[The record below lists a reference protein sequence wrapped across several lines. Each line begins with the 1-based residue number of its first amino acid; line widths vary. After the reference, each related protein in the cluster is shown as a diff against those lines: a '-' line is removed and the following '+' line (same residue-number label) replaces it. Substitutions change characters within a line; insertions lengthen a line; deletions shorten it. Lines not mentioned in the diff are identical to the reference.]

1 MGLLMTAIVSFLGYK
16 NGNWNQ
22 ERFFQ
27 SQLVS
32 FSSQENPVNIAVAT
46 DLHYLSSSLTDG
58 GAFFTDLVENADG
71 KNMFYIEEITESF
84 VATMIQE
91 KPEILILSGDLT
103 FNGERQSH
111 LDLEQKLEKIKEN
124 GTQILV
130 MPGNHDIDRSSAA
143 GFFGDGYQLV
153 DTVSK
158 EAFAKIYQD
167 YGLQESIDKDDTSLS
182 YLYRARKDFWI
193 LMLDSNSQGTNEI
206 SDQTFS
212 WIEEILKDAREQDI
226 QVLAVSHQ
234 NLLAHNPYFTEGF
247 LIDQAQE
254 LEALYQQY
262 AVVANLSGHIHIQH
276 IQDKDLPEI
285 LTSALP
291 VSPHH
296 YGMIQFDGKTLDY
309 QTKILDVASWARGQG
324 LTDQKLLNFSQSSQ
338 AFMEQVAARKL
349 EPDLL
354 DSSLT
359 DLERELLLR
368 TFARVNA
375 DYFAGRS
382 IDPADHQQ
390 GLSLLQD
397 HDLPFY
403 PSYIDSILKSAEKG
417 HESLQLEI
425 E

>member
-1 MGLLMTAIVSFLGYK
+1 MTAIVSFLGYK

-309 QTKILDVASWARGQG
+309 QTKILDVASWAREQG

-368 TFARVNA
+368 TFAQVNA

-417 HESLQLEI
+417 HESFQLEL

>member
-1 MGLLMTAIVSFLGYK
+1 MTAIVSFLGYK

-167 YGLQESIDKDDTSLS
+167 YGLQESIEKDDTSLS

-338 AFMEQVAARKL
+338 AFMEEVAARKL

-368 TFARVNA
+368 TFAQVNA

>member
-1 MGLLMTAIVSFLGYK
+1 MTAIVSFLGYK

-167 YGLQESIDKDDTSLS
+167 YGLQESIEKDDTSLS

-368 TFARVNA
+368 TFAQVNA

>member
-1 MGLLMTAIVSFLGYK
+1 MTAIVSFLGYK

-206 SDQTFS
+206 SNQTFS

-368 TFARVNA
+368 TFAQVNA

>member
-1 MGLLMTAIVSFLGYK
+1 MTAIVSFLGYK

-22 ERFFQ
+22 ERYFQ

-32 FSSQENPVNIAVAT
+32 FSSQEKPVNIAVAT

-143 GFFGDGYQLV
+143 GFYGDGYELV
-153 DTVSK
+153 DSINK

-167 YGLQESIDKDDTSLS
+167 YGLQESIEKDDTFLS
-182 YLYRARKDFWI
+182 YLYRTRKDFWI
-193 LMLDSNSQGTNEI
+193 LMLDSNSHGTNEI

-212 WIEEILKDAREQDI
+212 WIEEILKDAKKQDI

-247 LIDQAQE
+247 LIHRAQE
-254 LEALYQQY
+254 LEALYEKY
-262 AVVANLSGHIHIQH
+262 DVMANLSGHIHIQH

-309 QTKILDVASWARGQG
+309 QTKILDVASWAREQD
-324 LTDQKLLNFSQSSQ
+324 LTDQKLLNFSQASQ
-338 AFMEQVAARKL
+338 AFMEQVSARKL
-349 EPDLL
+349 ESDLL

-359 DLERELLLR
+359 DLERELLLQ
-368 TFARVNA
+368 TFAQVNA

-382 IDPADHQQ
+382 IDPANHQQ
-390 GLSLLQD
+390 GLSLMQD

>member
-1 MGLLMTAIVSFLGYK
+1 MTAIVSFLGYK

-22 ERFFQ
+22 ERYFQ

-309 QTKILDVASWARGQG
+309 QTKILDVASWAREQG

-368 TFARVNA
+368 TFAQVNA

>member
-1 MGLLMTAIVSFLGYK
+1 MTAIVSFLGYK

-206 SDQTFS
+206 SDQTLI
-212 WIEEILKDAREQDI
+212 WLEEILKDAKEQEV

-247 LIDQAQE
+247 LIDRAQE

-324 LTDQKLLNFSQSSQ
+324 LTDQKLLNFSQASQ
-338 AFMEQVAARKL
+338 AFMEQVSARKL
-349 EPDLL
+349 ESDLL

-359 DLERELLLR
+359 DLERELLLQ
-368 TFARVNA
+368 TFAQVNA

-382 IDPADHQQ
+382 IDPANHQQ
-390 GLSLLQD
+390 GLSLMQD

>member
-1 MGLLMTAIVSFLGYK
+1 MTAIVSFLGYK

-153 DTVSK
+153 DTVNK

-309 QTKILDVASWARGQG
+309 QTKILDVASWAREQG

-368 TFARVNA
+368 TFAQVNA

>member
-1 MGLLMTAIVSFLGYK
+1 MTAIVSFLGYK

-212 WIEEILKDAREQDI
+212 WIEEILKDAKKQDI

-247 LIDQAQE
+247 LIDRSQE

-338 AFMEQVAARKL
+338 AFMEEVAARKL

-368 TFARVNA
+368 TFAQVNA

>member
-1 MGLLMTAIVSFLGYK
+1 
-16 NGNWNQ
+16 
-22 ERFFQ
+22 
-27 SQLVS
+27 
-32 FSSQENPVNIAVAT
+32 
-46 DLHYLSSSLTDG
+46 
-58 GAFFTDLVENADG
+58 
-71 KNMFYIEEITESF
+71 
-84 VATMIQE
+84 
-91 KPEILILSGDLT
+91 
-103 FNGERQSH
+103 
-111 LDLEQKLEKIKEN
+111 
-124 GTQILV
+124 
-130 MPGNHDIDRSSAA
+130 
-143 GFFGDGYQLV
+143 
-153 DTVSK
+153 
-158 EAFAKIYQD
+158 
-167 YGLQESIDKDDTSLS
+167 
-182 YLYRARKDFWI
+182 
-193 LMLDSNSQGTNEI
+193 MLDSNSQGTNEI

-349 EPDLL
+349 EPELL
-354 DSSLT
+354 DSQLT
-359 DLERELLLR
+359 SLEREILLQ
-368 TFARVNA
+368 TFAQINA
-375 DYFAGRS
+375 DYFAGRQ
-382 IDPADHQQ
+382 IDPANHQQ
-390 GLSLLQD
+390 GLSLMQETGLS
-397 HDLPFY
+397 FY
-403 PSYIDSILKSAEKG
+403 PTYIDSILKSAEKG
-417 HESLQLEI
+417 HESLQLEL

>member
-1 MGLLMTAIVSFLGYK
+1 MTAIVSFLGYK

-22 ERFFQ
+22 ERYFQ

-32 FSSQENPVNIAVAT
+32 FSSQEKPVNIAVAT

-206 SDQTFS
+206 SDQTLI
-212 WIEEILKDAREQDI
+212 WLEEILKDARQQEVK
-226 QVLAVSHQ
+226 VLAVSHQ

-247 LIDQAQE
+247 LIDRAQE

-276 IQDKDLPEI
+276 IEDNGLPEI

-309 QTKILDVASWARGQG
+309 QAKSIDVGSWAKEQG
-324 LTDQKLLNFSQSSQ
+324 LTDQKLLNFSQSSR

-349 EPDLL
+349 ESELL

-359 DLERELLLR
+359 DLERELLLQ
-368 TFARVNA
+368 TFAQVNA

-382 IDPADHQQ
+382 IDPSNHQQ

-397 HDLPFY
+397 GDLPFY

-417 HESLQLEI
+417 HESLQLEL

>member
-1 MGLLMTAIVSFLGYK
+1 MTAIVSFLGYK

-22 ERFFQ
+22 ERYFQ

-32 FSSQENPVNIAVAT
+32 FSSQEKPVNIAVAT

-206 SDQTFS
+206 SDQTLI
-212 WIEEILKDAREQDI
+212 WLEEILKDAKEQEV

-247 LIDQAQE
+247 LIDRAQE

-309 QTKILDVASWARGQG
+309 QTKILDVASWAREQD
-324 LTDQKLLNFSQSSQ
+324 LTDQKLLNFSQASQ
-338 AFMEQVAARKL
+338 AFMEQVSARKL
-349 EPDLL
+349 ESDLL

-359 DLERELLLR
+359 DLERELLLQ
-368 TFARVNA
+368 TFAQVNA

-382 IDPADHQQ
+382 IDPANHQQ
-390 GLSLLQD
+390 GLSLMQD

>member
-1 MGLLMTAIVSFLGYK
+1 MTAIVSFLGYK

-22 ERFFQ
+22 ERYFQ

-206 SDQTFS
+206 SDQTLI
-212 WIEEILKDAREQDI
+212 WLEEILKDARQQEV

-247 LIDQAQE
+247 LIDRAQE

-276 IQDKDLPEI
+276 IEDKDLLEI

-296 YGMIQFDGKTLDY
+296 YGMIQFDGKTMDY
-309 QTKILDVASWARGQG
+309 QTKILDVASWAREQG
-324 LTDQKLLNFSQSSQ
+324 LTNQKLLNFSQASQ
-338 AFMEQVAARKL
+338 AFMEQVSARKL
-349 EPDLL
+349 ESDLL
-354 DSSLT
+354 DSQLT
-359 DLERELLLR
+359 SLERELLLQ
-368 TFARVNA
+368 TFAQVNA
-375 DYFAGRS
+375 DYFAGRQ
-382 IDPADHQQ
+382 IDPANHQQ
-390 GLSLLQD
+390 GLSLMQETGLS
-397 HDLPFY
+397 FY
-403 PSYIDSILKSAEKG
+403 PTYIDSILKSAEKG
-417 HESLQLEI
+417 HESFQLEL

>member
-1 MGLLMTAIVSFLGYK
+1 MAVVSFLGYK
-16 NGNWNQ
+16 SSTWSQ
-22 ERFFQ
+22 EGSFQ
-27 SQLVS
+27 SQLVT
-32 FSSQENPVNIAVAT
+32 FSSQEKPINIAVAT

-206 SDQTFS
+206 SDQTLI
-212 WIEEILKDAREQDI
+212 WLEEILKDAKEQEV

-247 LIDQAQE
+247 LIDRAQE

-309 QTKILDVASWARGQG
+309 QTKILDVASWAREQD
-324 LTDQKLLNFSQSSQ
+324 LTDQKLLNFSQASQ
-338 AFMEQVAARKL
+338 AFMEQVSARKL
-349 EPDLL
+349 ESDLL

-359 DLERELLLR
+359 DLERELLLQ
-368 TFARVNA
+368 TFAQVNA

-382 IDPADHQQ
+382 IDPANHQQ
-390 GLSLLQD
+390 GLSLMQD

>member
-1 MGLLMTAIVSFLGYK
+1 MTAIVSFLGYK

-247 LIDQAQE
+247 LIDRAQE
-254 LEALYQQY
+254 LEALYEKY
-262 AVVANLSGHIHIQH
+262 DVMTNLSGHIHIQH
-276 IQDKDLPEI
+276 IEDSGLPEI

-296 YGMIQFDGKTLDY
+296 YGILEFDGNTLDY
-309 QTKILDVASWARGQG
+309 QAKILDVGAWAGEQG
-324 LTDQKLLNFSQSSQ
+324 LTDQNLLDFSQASR
-338 AFMEQVAARKL
+338 AFMEEVATRKL
-349 EPDLL
+349 ESELL
-354 DSSLT
+354 DSQLT
-359 DLERELLLR
+359 SLERELLLQ
-368 TFARVNA
+368 TFAQINA

-382 IDPADHQQ
+382 IDPVDHQQ
-390 GLSLLQD
+390 GLSLLQESG
-397 HDLPFY
+397 LAFY
-403 PSYIDSILKSAEKG
+403 PSYIDSILKSAENG
-417 HESLQLEI
+417 HESLQLEL

>member
-1 MGLLMTAIVSFLGYK
+1 MTAIVSFLGYK

-309 QTKILDVASWARGQG
+309 QTKILDVASWAREQD
-324 LTDQKLLNFSQSSQ
+324 LTDQKLLNFSQASQ
-338 AFMEQVAARKL
+338 AFMEQVSARKL
-349 EPDLL
+349 ESDLL
-354 DSSLT
+354 DSQLT
-359 DLERELLLR
+359 SLERELLLQ
-368 TFARVNA
+368 TFAQVNA

-382 IDPADHQQ
+382 IDPANHQQ
-390 GLSLLQD
+390 GLSLMQETGLS
-397 HDLPFY
+397 FY
-403 PSYIDSILKSAEKG
+403 PTYIDSILKSAEKG
-417 HESLQLEI
+417 HESFQLEL

>member
-1 MGLLMTAIVSFLGYK
+1 MTAIVSFLGYK

-22 ERFFQ
+22 ERYFQ

-32 FSSQENPVNIAVAT
+32 FSSQEKPVNIAVAT

-103 FNGERQSH
+103 FNGEKQSH

-143 GFFGDGYQLV
+143 GFFGDSYELV

-158 EAFAKIYQD
+158 EEFAKIYQD
-167 YGLQESIDKDDTSLS
+167 YGLQESIEKDDTSLS
-182 YLYRARKDFWI
+182 YLYRARKDLWI
-193 LMLDSNSQGTNEI
+193 LMLDSNSHGTNEI

-212 WIEEILKDAREQDI
+212 WIEEILKDAKEQDI

-247 LIDQAQE
+247 LIDRSQE
-254 LEALYQQY
+254 LEALYEKY
-262 AVVANLSGHIHIQH
+262 DVMANLRGHIHIQH
-276 IQDKDLPEI
+276 IKDSGLPEI

-296 YGMIQFDGKTLDY
+296 YGILEFDGNTLDY
-309 QTKILDVASWARGQG
+309 QAKILDVASWAREQG
-324 LTDQKLLNFSQSSQ
+324 LTDQKLLDFSQTSR
-338 AFMEQVAARKL
+338 AFMEEVAARKL
-349 EPDLL
+349 EPELL
-354 DSSLT
+354 DSQLT
-359 DLERELLLR
+359 SLEREILLQ
-368 TFARVNA
+368 TFAQINA
-375 DYFAGRS
+375 DYFAGRQ
-382 IDPADHQQ
+382 IDPANHQQ
-390 GLSLLQD
+390 GLSLMQETGLS
-397 HDLPFY
+397 FY
-403 PSYIDSILKSAEKG
+403 PTYIDSILKSAEKG
-417 HESLQLEI
+417 HESLQLEL

>member
-1 MGLLMTAIVSFLGYK
+1 MTAIVSFLGYK

-22 ERFFQ
+22 ERYFQ

-32 FSSQENPVNIAVAT
+32 FSSQEKPVNIAVAT

-206 SDQTFS
+206 SDQTLI
-212 WIEEILKDAREQDI
+212 WLEEILKDAKEQEV

-247 LIDQAQE
+247 LIDRAQE

-309 QTKILDVASWARGQG
+309 QAKILDVASWAREQD
-324 LTDQKLLNFSQSSQ
+324 LTDQKLLNFSQASQ
-338 AFMEQVAARKL
+338 AFMEQVSARKL
-349 EPDLL
+349 ESDLL

-359 DLERELLLR
+359 DLERELLLQ
-368 TFARVNA
+368 TFAQVNA

-382 IDPADHQQ
+382 IDPANHQQ
-390 GLSLLQD
+390 GLSLMQD

>member
-1 MGLLMTAIVSFLGYK
+1 MTAIVSFLGYK

-309 QTKILDVASWARGQG
+309 QTKILDVASWAREQG

-368 TFARVNA
+368 TFAQVNA

>member
-1 MGLLMTAIVSFLGYK
+1 MAVVSFLGYK
-16 NGNWNQ
+16 SSTWSQ
-22 ERFFQ
+22 EGSFQ

-32 FSSQENPVNIAVAT
+32 FSSQEKPVNIAVAT

-58 GAFFTDLVENADG
+58 GTFFTDLVKNADG

-111 LDLEQKLEKIKEN
+111 LDLEKKLSRIRQN

-143 GFFGDGYQLV
+143 GFFGDSYELV

-158 EAFAKIYQD
+158 EEFAKIYQD
-167 YGLQESIDKDDTSLS
+167 YGLQESIEKDDTSLS

-193 LMLDSNSQGTNEI
+193 LMLDSNSHGTNEI

-212 WIEEILKDAREQDI
+212 WIEEILEDAKEQDI

-247 LIDQAQE
+247 LIHRSQE
-254 LEALYQQY
+254 LEALYEKY
-262 AVVANLSGHIHIQH
+262 DVMANLSGHIHIQH
-276 IQDKDLPEI
+276 IKDKGLPEI

-291 VSPHH
+291 VFPHH
-296 YGMIQFDGKTLDY
+296 YGMIQFDGNTLDY
-309 QTKILDVASWARGQG
+309 QAKILDVGAWAGEQG
-324 LTDQKLLNFSQSSQ
+324 LTDQNLLDFSQASR
-338 AFMEQVAARKL
+338 AFMEEVATRKL
-349 EPDLL
+349 ESELL
-354 DSSLT
+354 DSQLT
-359 DLERELLLR
+359 SLERELLLQ
-368 TFARVNA
+368 TFAQINA

-382 IDPADHQQ
+382 IDPVDHQQ
-390 GLSLLQD
+390 GLSLLQESG
-397 HDLPFY
+397 LAFY
-403 PSYIDSILKSAEKG
+403 PSYIDSILKSAENG
-417 HESLQLEI
+417 HESLQLEL

>member
-1 MGLLMTAIVSFLGYK
+1 MTAIVSFLGYK

-22 ERFFQ
+22 ERYFQ

-206 SDQTFS
+206 SNQTFS

-368 TFARVNA
+368 TFAQVNA

>member
-1 MGLLMTAIVSFLGYK
+1 MIAIVSFLGYK

-212 WIEEILKDAREQDI
+212 WVEEILKDAKEQDI

-247 LIDQAQE
+247 LIDRSQE
-254 LEALYQQY
+254 LEALYEKY
-262 AVVANLSGHIHIQH
+262 DVMANLRGHIHIQH
-276 IQDKDLPEI
+276 IKDSGLPEI

-296 YGMIQFDGKTLDY
+296 YG
-309 QTKILDVASWARGQG
+309 IL
-324 LTDQKLLNFSQSSQ
+324 
-338 AFMEQVAARKL
+338 
-349 EPDLL
+349 
-354 DSSLT
+354 
-359 DLERELLLR
+359 
-368 TFARVNA
+368 
-375 DYFAGRS
+375 
-382 IDPADHQQ
+382 
-390 GLSLLQD
+390 
-397 HDLPFY
+397 
-403 PSYIDSILKSAEKG
+403 
-417 HESLQLEI
+417 
-425 E
+425 

>member
-1 MGLLMTAIVSFLGYK
+1 MTAIVSFLGYK

-309 QTKILDVASWARGQG
+309 QTKIFDVASWARGQG

-368 TFARVNA
+368 TFAQVNA

>member
-1 MGLLMTAIVSFLGYK
+1 MAVVSFLGYK
-16 NGNWNQ
+16 SSTWSQ
-22 ERFFQ
+22 EGSFQ

-32 FSSQENPVNIAVAT
+32 FSSQEKPVNIAVAT

-58 GAFFTDLVENADG
+58 GTFFTDLVNNADG

-111 LDLEQKLEKIKEN
+111 LDLEKKLSRIRQN

-143 GFFGDGYQLV
+143 GFFGDSYELV

-158 EAFAKIYQD
+158 EEFAKIYQD
-167 YGLQESIDKDDTSLS
+167 YGLQESIEKDDTSLS
-182 YLYRARKDFWI
+182 YVYRARKDFWI
-193 LMLDSNSQGTNEI
+193 LMLDSNSHGTNEI

-212 WIEEILKDAREQDI
+212 WIEEILEDAKEQDI

-247 LIDQAQE
+247 LIHRSQE
-254 LEALYQQY
+254 LEALYEKY
-262 AVVANLSGHIHIQH
+262 DVMANLSGHIHIQH
-276 IQDKDLPEI
+276 IKDKGLPEI

-291 VSPHH
+291 VFPHH
-296 YGMIQFDGKTLDY
+296 YGMIQFDGNTLDY
-309 QTKILDVASWARGQG
+309 QAKILDVGAWAGEQG
-324 LTDQKLLNFSQSSQ
+324 LTDQNLLDFSQASR
-338 AFMEQVAARKL
+338 AFMEEVATRKL
-349 EPDLL
+349 ESELL
-354 DSSLT
+354 DSQLT
-359 DLERELLLR
+359 SLERELLLQ
-368 TFARVNA
+368 TFAQINA

-382 IDPADHQQ
+382 IDPVDHQQ
-390 GLSLLQD
+390 GLSLLQESG
-397 HDLPFY
+397 LAFY
-403 PSYIDSILKSAEKG
+403 PSYIDSILKSAENG
-417 HESLQLEI
+417 HESLQLEL

>member
-1 MGLLMTAIVSFLGYK
+1 MTAIVSFLGYK

-22 ERFFQ
+22 ERYFQ

-32 FSSQENPVNIAVAT
+32 FSSQEKPVNIAVAT

-153 DTVSK
+153 DTVNK

-193 LMLDSNSQGTNEI
+193 LMLDSNSHGTNEI

-212 WIEEILKDAREQDI
+212 WIEEILKDAKKQDI

-247 LIDQAQE
+247 LIHRAQE
-254 LEALYQQY
+254 LEALYEKY
-262 AVVANLSGHIHIQH
+262 DVMANLSGHIHIQH

-309 QTKILDVASWARGQG
+309 QTKILDVASWAREQD
-324 LTDQKLLNFSQSSQ
+324 LTDQKLLNFSQASQ
-338 AFMEQVAARKL
+338 AFMEQVSARKL
-349 EPDLL
+349 ESDLL

-359 DLERELLLR
+359 DLERELLLQ
-368 TFARVNA
+368 TFAQVNA

-382 IDPADHQQ
+382 IDPANHQQ
-390 GLSLLQD
+390 GLSLMQD

>member
-1 MGLLMTAIVSFLGYK
+1 MTAIVSFLGYK

-22 ERFFQ
+22 ERYFQ

-32 FSSQENPVNIAVAT
+32 FSSQEKPVNIAVAT

-143 GFFGDGYQLV
+143 GFYGDGYELV
-153 DTVSK
+153 DSINK
-158 EAFAKIYQD
+158 EEFANIYQD
-167 YGLQESIDKDDTSLS
+167 YGLQESIEKDDTSLS
-182 YLYRARKDFWI
+182 YLYRTRKDFWI
-193 LMLDSNSQGTNEI
+193 LMLDSNSHGTNEI

-212 WIEEILKDAREQDI
+212 WIEEILKDAKKQDI

-247 LIDQAQE
+247 LIHRAQE
-254 LEALYQQY
+254 LEALYEKY
-262 AVVANLSGHIHIQH
+262 DVMANLSGHIHIQH

-309 QTKILDVASWARGQG
+309 QTKILDVASWAREQD
-324 LTDQKLLNFSQSSQ
+324 LTDQKLLNFSQASQ
-338 AFMEQVAARKL
+338 AFMEQVSARKL
-349 EPDLL
+349 ESDLL

-359 DLERELLLR
+359 DLERELLLQ
-368 TFARVNA
+368 TFAQVNA

-382 IDPADHQQ
+382 IDPANHQQ
-390 GLSLLQD
+390 GLSLMQD

>member
-1 MGLLMTAIVSFLGYK
+1 MTAILSFLGYK

-22 ERFFQ
+22 ERYFQ

-32 FSSQENPVNIAVAT
+32 FSSQEKPVNIAVAT

-84 VATMIQE
+84 VTTIIRE

-103 FNGERQSH
+103 FNGEKQSH

-206 SDQTFS
+206 SDQTLI
-212 WIEEILKDAREQDI
+212 WLEEILKDARQQEV

-309 QTKILDVASWARGQG
+309 QTKILDVASWAREQG

-368 TFARVNA
+368 TFAQVNA

>member
-1 MGLLMTAIVSFLGYK
+1 MTAIVSFLGYK

-309 QTKILDVASWARGQG
+309 QTKILDVASWAREQD
-324 LTDQKLLNFSQSSQ
+324 LTDQKLLNFSQASQ
-338 AFMEQVAARKL
+338 AFMEQVSARKL
-349 EPDLL
+349 ESDLL

-359 DLERELLLR
+359 DLERELLLQ
-368 TFARVNA
+368 TFAQVNA

-382 IDPADHQQ
+382 IDPANHQQ
-390 GLSLLQD
+390 GLSLMQD

>member
-1 MGLLMTAIVSFLGYK
+1 MTAILSFLGYK

-22 ERFFQ
+22 ERYFQ

-32 FSSQENPVNIAVAT
+32 FSSQEKPVNIAVAT

-84 VATMIQE
+84 VTTIIRE

-103 FNGERQSH
+103 FNGEKQSH

-206 SDQTFS
+206 SDQTLI
-212 WIEEILKDAREQDI
+212 WLEEILKDARQQEV

-309 QTKILDVASWARGQG
+309 QTKILDVASWAREQG

-368 TFARVNA
+368 TFAQVNA

-417 HESLQLEI
+417 HEIFRLEL

>member
-1 MGLLMTAIVSFLGYK
+1 MTAIVSFLGYK

-206 SDQTFS
+206 SNQTFS

-309 QTKILDVASWARGQG
+309 QTKILDVASWAREQD
-324 LTDQKLLNFSQSSQ
+324 LTDQKLLNFSQASQ
-338 AFMEQVAARKL
+338 AFMEQVSARKL
-349 EPDLL
+349 ESDLL

-359 DLERELLLR
+359 DLERELLLQ
-368 TFARVNA
+368 TFAQVNA

-382 IDPADHQQ
+382 IDPANHQQ
-390 GLSLLQD
+390 GLSLMQD

>member
-1 MGLLMTAIVSFLGYK
+1 MTAIVSFLGYK

-58 GAFFTDLVENADG
+58 GSFFTDLVNNADG

-84 VATMIQE
+84 VATIIRE

-111 LDLEQKLEKIKEN
+111 LDLEKKLSRIRQN

-130 MPGNHDIDRSSAA
+130 IPGNHDIDRSSAA
-143 GFFGDGYQLV
+143 GFYGDGYELV
-153 DTVSK
+153 DSINK
-158 EAFAKIYQD
+158 EEFAKIYQD

-309 QTKILDVASWARGQG
+309 QTKILDVASWAREQG

-368 TFARVNA
+368 TFAQVNA

>member
-1 MGLLMTAIVSFLGYK
+1 MAVVSFLGYK
-16 NGNWNQ
+16 SSTWSQ
-22 ERFFQ
+22 EGSFQ
-27 SQLVS
+27 SQLVTL
-32 FSSQENPVNIAVAT
+32 SSQEKPVTIAVAT

-91 KPEILILSGDLT
+91 KPEIPILSGDLT

-276 IQDKDLPEI
+276 IEDSGLPEI

-296 YGMIQFDGKTLDY
+296 YG
-309 QTKILDVASWARGQG
+309 IL
-324 LTDQKLLNFSQSSQ
+324 
-338 AFMEQVAARKL
+338 
-349 EPDLL
+349 
-354 DSSLT
+354 
-359 DLERELLLR
+359 
-368 TFARVNA
+368 
-375 DYFAGRS
+375 
-382 IDPADHQQ
+382 
-390 GLSLLQD
+390 
-397 HDLPFY
+397 
-403 PSYIDSILKSAEKG
+403 
-417 HESLQLEI
+417 
-425 E
+425 